1 MRAILC
7 LSRQTKLLDPQISWE
22 KQKEQ
27 LKFFG
32 DTEAETLFFKAIRGF
47 EMMGGEAVEYDFSP
61 MLDAANLLYYGPWV
75 AERYVAV
82 KELFETNSDAFMDV
96 TRTIIG
102 SGKSKLAEE
111 YFSAEYKLK
120 AYKREADMLME
131 TVDFALT
138 PTTGTIYMIDEVN
151 ADPIQ
156 LNTNLGY
163 YTNFMNLLDFSAY
176 AIPVGFRPNG
186 LPFGVTLFAPAFE
199 DRKLLQIGERFIKE
213 ASHA

>member
-1 MRAILC
+1 
-7 LSRQTKLLDPQISWE
+7 
-22 KQKEQ
+22 
-27 LKFFG
+27 
-32 DTEAETLFFKAIRGF
+32 
-47 EMMGGEAVEYDFSP
+47 

-82 KELFETNSDAFMDV
+82 KELFETNSEAFMDA

-102 SGKSKLAEE
+102 SGKSKSAEE

-120 AYKREADMLME
+120 SYKREADILMQ

-138 PTTGTIYMIDEVN
+138 PTTGTIYTIDEIN

-176 AIPVGFRPNG
+176 AIPAGFRPNG